1 VIDVHIAQSRR
12 KIDDP
17 FPIKLLHTVR
27 GVGFVLRG
35 IKESLLRIR
44 PTYIRT
50 RLTLWYIA
58 IFSLI
63 MGLYVSAACAI
74 QYWELNEQLY
84 HAEVQDMETVEGLLY
99 FTPDGQ
105 LLLHEEY
112 HSHPRSSLLLDRL
125 MEVFAP
131 NGAVLFR
138 NEKLNKFA
146 LGGPP
151 LPQESSV
158 SHFATRMRLADGTHV
173 LVVSHFHP
181 VQGKRVL
188 IRLAYSTELL
198 RRRLIEL
205 LVVLMLVSP
214 LALIAAGFAGYR
226 VAGKALKP
234 LADMAYLTQQITTSR
249 LSSRVSVENPN
260 DEFGCMARVLN
271 GLLERIEEAFQ
282 KLQRFTSDISH
293 ELRTPLTSMRSVG
306 EVGLQQSHSDA
317 EYQDIIGSMLEEVGR
332 LTSMIDSLLTIAHAD
347 SGSIQLN
354 RTVFPIMELVEESLG
369 VVGVLAEEKKQTL
382 FVVGNSALSVSADRG
397 FLRMAV
403 INLLDN
409 AVKYSPIGS
418 AIHIVLEP
426 STDERYIKLTFADEG
441 PGVPISEA
449 NRVFD
454 RFYRLDEG
462 RTREEGGAGLG
473 LAIAK
478 WSVEAHGG
486 EIILDSEPG
495 RGAAFTIRLPV
506 V

>member
-1 VIDVHIAQSRR
+1 
-12 KIDDP
+12 
-17 FPIKLLHTVR
+17 
-27 GVGFVLRG
+27 
-35 IKESLLRIR
+35 
-44 PTYIRT
+44 
-50 RLTLWYIA
+50 
-58 IFSLI
+58 

-99 FTPDGQ
+99 FTPDGH

-112 HSHPRSSLLLDRL
+112 HSHPDSRLLLDRL
-125 MEVFAP
+125 MEVLDP
-131 NGAVLFR
+131 KGTVLFR
-138 NEKLNKFA
+138 NEKLGGLA

-158 SHFATRMRLADGTHV
+158 RHFAARMRLADGTHV
-173 LVVSHFHP
+173 LAVSHFHP
-181 VQGKRVL
+181 VQGRRVL
-188 IRLAYSTELL
+188 IRIAYSTEPL

-205 LVVLMLVSP
+205 LVVLILVLP

-226 VAGKALKP
+226 VAGKALNP
-234 LADMAYLTQQITTSR
+234 LAAMADLTEQITVTR
-249 LSSRVSVENPN
+249 LSSRVPVENPN
-260 DEFGCMARVLN
+260 DEFGRMARVLN
-271 GLLERIEEAFQ
+271 GLLERLEESFLQ
-282 KLQRFTSDISH
+282 LQRFTSDVSH

-306 EVGLQQSHSDA
+306 EVGLEQSHSDA
-317 EYQDIIGSMLEEVGR
+317 EYRDIVGSMLEEVGR
-332 LTSMIDSLLTIAHAD
+332 LTSMIDTLLTIAHAD

-354 RTVFPIMELVEESLG
+354 RAVFRLMELVEESVG
-369 VVGVLAEEKKQTL
+369 VVGVLAEEKKQTI
-382 FVVGNSALSVSADRG
+382 FVAGDSALSVSADHG

-409 AVKYSPIGS
+409 AVKYSPVGS

-426 STDERYIKLTFADEG
+426 SAEERYVKLAIADEG
-441 PGVPISEA
+441 AGIPITEVSH
-449 NRVFD
+449 VFD

-486 EIILDSEPG
+486 KIFLDSEPG
-495 RGAAFTIRLPV
+495 RGSTFTIQLPV